1 MNPLPAVRAL
11 MPWLVAAP
19 ASRHV
24 WPSRLK
30 LFVSVALQITEAKFV
45 ASREVFTKM
54 AKGDS
59 LLSDPD
65 IFFDLLDADKSGS
78 VSRVELQKM
87 FKALLPK
94 GTNSKLIEAIVD
106 EIIVA
111 GDKKGR
117 SLLHHVHPPS
127 TAAACTIT
135 AAHRLRR

>member
-1 MNPLPAVRAL
+1 
-11 MPWLVAAP
+11 
-19 ASRHV
+19 
-24 WPSRLK
+24 
-30 LFVSVALQITEAKFV
+30 
-45 ASREVFTKM
+45 M
-54 AKGDS
+54 AKGDG

-117 SLLHHVHPPS
+117 SLLQHVHSPS

-135 AAHRLRR
+135 VAHRLRR